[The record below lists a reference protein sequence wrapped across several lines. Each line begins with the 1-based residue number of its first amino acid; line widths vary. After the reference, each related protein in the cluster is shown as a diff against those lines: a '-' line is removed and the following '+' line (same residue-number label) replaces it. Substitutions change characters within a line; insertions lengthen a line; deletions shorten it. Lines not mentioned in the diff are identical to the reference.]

1 MSDRGQV
8 PPNGDES
15 WHSRVP
21 PALAR
26 WGLSAWLI
34 LGTITLAVVV
44 YFGLLQISSLL
55 VPLIVAI
62 VIGMLFSPVVDR
74 LTRAGLPP
82 FLAASLVLV
91 GLIAVTA
98 LSIFLAVKG
107 I

>member
-34 LGTITLAVVV
+34 LGTIALAVVV
-44 YFGLLQISSLL
+44 YFGLVQISSLL
-55 VPLIVAI
+55 YPSS
-62 VIGMLFSPVVDR
+62 SPSSSACSSPRSWTV
-74 LTRAGLPP
+74 
-82 FLAASLVLV
+82 
-91 GLIAVTA
+91 
-98 LSIFLAVKG
+98 
-107 I
+107 